1 MFVLVCKSNQKTVK
15 VKYFMERIFIRLKF
29 NYSHLKITKKL
40 TVQLFHH
47 AFNPN
52 NFCKF
57 AFMTRAE
64 FIEKNKHLF
73 WYIKP
78 DKIKDISNDVL
89 VEFIFNYGTW
99 DDVKELIR
107 IIGYPELK
115 RVYENITGRNVGNYF
130 PPVYNFLSL
139 IIQKYAS

>member
-1 MFVLVCKSNQKTVK
+1 M
-15 VKYFMERIFIRLKF
+15 
-29 NYSHLKITKKL
+29 
-40 TVQLFHH
+40 
-47 AFNPN
+47 
-52 NFCKF
+52 
-57 AFMTRAE
+57 MTRSE

-99 DDVKELIR
+99 DDVKQLIQ

-115 RVYENITGRNVGNYF
+115 RVYENISDRQVGNYI
-130 PPVYNFLSL
+130 PEMYDFLNR
-139 IIQKYAS
+139 IITRYAY